1 MLEYF
6 SSCGNAAQK
15 LMGAHEHFNNNNN
28 NGNNSLNNP
37 EATNVSGNEVAEN
50 VVNNVA
56 QNMGEVVNQVLNNVV
71 ANSVNNAIRNE
82 VNEGAVNEAVND
94 AVNNTVNN
102 VKNAVDNLNNIK
114 TNTNV
119 AIMNNNNNV
128 GGEMGVCEVLG
139 IIVALIIK
147 VLPVVLIAVNCNP
160 KNKLL
165 HGVLAFFF
173 DRIYLFIHALVK
185 YVFPVKG
192 YCGN

>member
-1 MLEYF
+1 
-6 SSCGNAAQK
+6 
-15 LMGAHEHFNNNNN
+15 
-28 NGNNSLNNP
+28 
-37 EATNVSGNEVAEN
+37 
-50 VVNNVA
+50 
-56 QNMGEVVNQVLNNVV
+56 MGEVVNQVLNNGVANAVNNAVNNVVNNTNNDVNVDEVV

-82 VNEGAVNEAVND
+82 VNEGAVNEAVNE
-94 AVNNTVNN
+94 AVNNTINN

-114 TNTNV
+114 RNTNV

-192 YCGN
+192 YCGNK